1 MRRQRN
7 TALMGAALILA
18 AGAAPGRAAEGLTVA
33 LYGGVMGRHD
43 PEMHYRAVHERDR
56 HRRHAAAGRL
66 VSRACQIAPTEG

>member
-18 AGAAPGRAAEGLTVA
+18 AGAPGRAAEGLTVA

-56 HRRHAAAGRL
+56 HRRHAAARRL
-66 VSRACQIAPTEG
+66 VSHACQIAPTEG